1 MNLERL
7 DTSLERPDASLD
19 RSDVSSEPL
28 NSEEDQILE
37 SISRLRVEIN
47 RIESTTGPSKRTN
60 CIRDEIKRL
69 GSRLAYCKIQA
80 RERTDQVAQD

>member
-7 DTSLERPDASLD
+7 DTG
-19 RSDVSSEPL
+19 SESV
-28 NSEEDQILE
+28 NSEEDQLLE
-37 SISRLRVEIN
+37 SINRLRVEID
-47 RIESTTGPSKRTN
+47 RIEATTGPSKRTH

-80 RERTDQVAQD
+80 REHMAPVSQNKA